1 MTCNGKTNYAEEQ
14 TQVEKDSQNS
24 ETKTRTKET
33 EAKDVANLSSVDM
46 LDRLRE
52 AVENCC
58 DESEDER
65 DWVWLILREEAQQH
79 AYNEPL
85 LASFLFS
92 TILNHKSL
100 EAALSFH
107 LANKLAS
114 PTISS
119 TLLMEL
125 FRDALEE
132 SKDFRLACRRDL
144 IAVKERD
151 PACTFLLEAFLY
163 FKGYHALQ
171 AYRVSHWLWSHER
184 KAMAYFLH
192 SQITKELH
200 IDIHPGA
207 KIGHGVFV
215 DHGTG
220 IVIGETA
227 IVEDDVSMLHHVTLG
242 GSGKKYGDRHPIIH
256 NGVLLG
262 AGATILGRIEIG
274 EHSQIGACSLVL
286 NDVPSFATVVG
297 VPARIIGRKPGR
309 NPASEM
315 QQDFR
320 SSET

>member
-1 MTCNGKTNYAEEQ
+1 
-14 TQVEKDSQNS
+14 
-24 ETKTRTKET
+24 
-33 EAKDVANLSSVDM
+33 
-46 LDRLRE
+46 
-52 AVENCC
+52 
-58 DESEDER
+58 
-65 DWVWLILREEAQQH
+65 
-79 AYNEPL
+79 
-85 LASFLFS
+85 
-92 TILNHKSL
+92 LNHKSL

-125 FRDALEE
+125 FRDALEDSRE
-132 SKDFRLACRRDL
+132 FRRACRRDL

-151 PACTFLLEAFLY
+151 PACTYLLEAFLY
-163 FKGYHALQ
+163 FKGYHALE
-171 AYRVSHWLWSHER
+171 AYRVSHWLWSHDR

-207 KIGHGVFV
+207 RIGQGVFI

-227 IVEDDVSMLHHVTLG
+227 IVGDDVSMLHHVTLG
-242 GSGKKYGDRHPIIH
+242 GSGKKYGDRHPIVH
-256 NGVLLG
+256 DGVLLG

-286 NDVPSFATVVG
+286 NDVPSYSTVV
-297 VPARIIGRKPGR
+297 V
-309 NPASEM
+309 S
-315 QQDFR
+315 
-320 SSET
+320 

>member
-1 MTCNGKTNYAEEQ
+1 MTCCDETNCDQEEQ
-14 TQVEKDSQNS
+14 KQANSQS
-24 ETKTRTKET
+24 SEPKMETMKTETKQVP
-33 EAKDVANLSSVDM
+33 DWSSAS
-46 LDRLRE
+46 LLENLRE

-58 DESEDER
+58 DESEDQK
-65 DWVWLILREEAQQH
+65 DKVWLILREEAQQH

-125 FRDALEE
+125 FRDSLED

-171 AYRVSHWLWSHER
+171 AYRVSHWLWCHDR

-207 KIGHGVFV
+207 KIGHGVFI

-220 IVIGETA
+220 IVIGETS
-227 IVEDDVSMLHHVTLG
+227 IVGDDVSMLHHVTLG

-256 NGVLLG
+256 DGVLLG

-286 NDVPSFATVVG
+286 NDVPSFSTVVG
-297 VPARIIGRKPGR
+297 VPARVIGRKLGR

-315 QQDFR
+315 QQDFK
-320 SSET
+320 SSE